1 MSIPL
6 GEFVSQSRVVLSVSY
21 NLFYIWVKTGFHV
34 YIVKQ
39 NTVGQYLA
47 GLCSLLCS
55 LFTHLF
61 IVKGTGGSQ
70 AWRDL
75 AGLVVV
81 CSLKKVEYTTCQ
93 KALSPAKLYNAF
105 YLYIVKRKFRKRI
118 LFENE

>member
-1 MSIPL
+1 L
-6 GEFVSQSRVVLSVSY
+6 D
-21 NLFYIWVKTGFHV
+21 N
-34 YIVKQ
+34 
-39 NTVGQYLA
+39 A
-47 GLCSLLCS
+47 GLGVVNEGKYCRTVFCLTMYRFEGFCSLLCS

-70 AWRDL
+70 AWRDF

-81 CSLKKVEYTTCQ
+81 CSLKNLKYTTCQ

>member
-1 MSIPL
+1 MCSTTC
-6 GEFVSQSRVVLSVSY
+6 FVIRLD
-21 NLFYIWVKTGFHV
+21 N
-34 YIVKQ
+34 
-39 NTVGQYLA
+39 A
-47 GLCSLLCS
+47 GLGVLNATKYCPTVFGLTMYRFRGFCSLLCS

-61 IVKGTGGSQ
+61 IVKGTAGSQ

-105 YLYIVKRKFRKRI
+105 YLYTVKRKFRKRI